1 MGELQDEE
9 KGDQG
14 ELRVRHRQRVDGGDD
29 AVNRAGNS
37 RRQILPGL
45 SLGTVLS
52 R

>member
-14 ELRVRHRQRVDGGDD
+14 ELCIRHRQRVDGRDD
-29 AVNRAGNS
+29 AVNRARNS
-37 RRQILPGL
+37 RRQILSGL
-45 SLGTVLS
+45 SFGTVLS